1 MGGGGGL
8 GNIGGAIGGALGSAS
23 GALTGAHLGGV
34 FGIGPGSDIG
44 RNLGQIGGGAYGSY
58 LQSPLGPA
66 GILGPALGGMIGGG
80 AGGDNPGFQI
90 DYAGRPVLGNFT
102 SIIDPA
108 TGMPKSQYQTQ
119 NNLNTQAL
127 EAARGEALR
136 PAGEMSK
143 WRQLAQSDEM
153 NRAAQSAASG
163 IQQAQNQLAMQGGLR
178 GGASERLAAQG
189 MQGLQR
195 TQQNISSSLAG
206 QDEQNRQ
213 RWLQMQPGMELQAA
227 QYGNQVQDT
236 NIGRALGDITQNRA
250 WDLSRYQEAMRAWAA
265 AQQAAAAPQ
274 AQDRGFVGNIL
285 NGIGL

>member
-8 GNIGGAIGGALGSAS
+8 GNIGGAIGGALGSVG
-23 GALTGAHLGGV
+23 GAMTGAHLGGP

-44 RNLGQIGGGAYGSY
+44 RNLGQIGGGAYGTY

-80 AGGDNPGFQI
+80 GGGDNPFQI

-102 SIIDPA
+102 SILDPA
-108 TGMPKSQYQTQ
+108 TGMPKSQYQST

-153 NRAAQSAASG
+153 NRAAQGAASG
-163 IQQAQNQLAMQGGLR
+163 VQQAQNQLAMKGGLT
-178 GGASERLAAQG
+178 GGAAERLAAQG
-189 MQGLQR
+189 QQGLQR
-195 TQQNISSSLAG
+195 TNQNISSSMSLA
-206 QDEQNRQ
+206 DEQNRQ
-213 RWLQMQPGMELQAA
+213 KWLQMQPAAELQAA
-227 QYGNQVQDT
+227 NYQNNVQDS
-236 NIGRALGDITQNRA
+236 NINRAIGDITQNRA
-250 WDLSRYQEAMRAWAA
+250 WDMGRYTEAMRAWAA

-274 AQDRGFVGNIL
+274 TQDKGFFGNL
-285 NGIGL
+285 LGDLF